1 MKKYDVLVLGWG
13 KAGKTLAAKLAGNGK
28 KVAIVEKDPK
38 MYGGTCINVGCLPT
52 KSLAN
57 SSVIINE
64 ITKLG
69 LERDYNIDNSFFINA
84 MASKKSM
91 VEKLNNKNY
100 GLLANN
106 PNFDVYD
113 GLATFINDKEIKVNE
128 EVLTADNIIINTGSR
143 SRTLNIPVNNSNLIA
158 YSDEILELE
167 ELPAKLLVV
176 GAGFI
181 GLEFASM
188 FANFGS
194 EVTVLQFDNSFLP
207 SEDEEDA
214 KMVKQ
219 VIEDK
224 GIKLEFSASI
234 KEINGKEVTYI
245 QNGEEKVEIFDK
257 VLISVGRIPNT
268 EGLGIENTN
277 IKLTERGE
285 VLVDNNLE
293 TTVKGVWAAG
303 DIKGGPQ
310 FTYVSLDDSR
320 IILPQILGLEKHRVL
335 SDRTNIATSTFIDPP
350 YSRVGLNE
358 KEADRLGIK
367 YTKKYLLTAGIP
379 KAHVNRETEGFSK
392 VLLNENDEIIGAV
405 LFHAASAEMINILS
419 LAINQKIKGEVL
431 RNFIY
436 THPTFTESLN
446 DLI

>member
-13 KAGKTLAAKLAGNGK
+13 KAGKTLAAKLAGKGK

-106 PNFDVYD
+106 PNVDVYD

>member
-106 PNFDVYD
+106 PNVDVYD

>member
-84 MASKKSM
+84 MESKKSM

-106 PNFDVYD
+106 PNVDVYD

>member
-84 MASKKSM
+84 MESKKSM
-91 VEKLNNKNY
+91 VKKLNNKNY

-106 PNFDVYD
+106 PNVDVYD

>member
-106 PNFDVYD
+106 PNVDVYD

-303 DIKGGPQ
+303 DVKGGPQ

>member
-106 PNFDVYD
+106 PNVDVYD

-268 EGLGIENTN
+268 EGLGVENTN

>member
-106 PNFDVYD
+106 PNVDVYD

-310 FTYVSLDDSR
+310 FTYISLDDSR

>member
-106 PNFDVYD
+106 PNVDVYD

-194 EVTVLQFDNSFLP
+194 KVTVLQFDNSFLP

-405 LFHAASAEMINILS
+405 FFHAASAEMINILS